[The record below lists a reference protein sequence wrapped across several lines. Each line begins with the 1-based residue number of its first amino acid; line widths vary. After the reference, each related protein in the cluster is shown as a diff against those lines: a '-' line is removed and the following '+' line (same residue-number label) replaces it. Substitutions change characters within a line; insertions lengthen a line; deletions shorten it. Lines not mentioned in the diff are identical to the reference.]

1 MREWAES
8 EYVEPSV
15 DWSNVPV
22 DTKILV
28 SQDSE
33 LWYKRYFSKFK
44 NGKVYAFFNGA
55 TSWNSADG
63 DTDWKY
69 AKLAEE

>member
-1 MREWAES
+1 MIEWAES

-28 SQDSE
+28 SEDSE
-33 LWYKRYFSKFK
+33 LWYRRYFSKFK
-44 NGKVYAFFNGA
+44 ME
-55 TSWNSADG
+55 
-63 DTDWKY
+63 KY
-69 AKLAEE
+69 MHFLTEAHRGILLMAILIGNTQN